1 MIQAMM
7 AKKVVDIILKKVMQ
21 KREITKLRKYVE
33 EDNELDLQIKA
44 HAKALDKYGRYI
56 EELEKDVA
64 ILKASSHPPV
74 FMKNDY
80 KDILKRLDK
89 LEKRRNK

>member
-56 EELEKDVA
+56 EELEKNVA
-64 ILKASSHPPV
+64 ILTKDSHPPI
-74 FMKNDY
+74 FGKDDY
-80 KDILKRLDK
+80 KDIIKRLKK
-89 LEKRRNK
+89 LEKEN

>member
-1 MIQAMM
+1 MLQAMM

-33 EDNELDLQIKA
+33 EDNELDLQAKA

-64 ILKASSHPPV
+64 ILKAS
-74 FMKNDY
+74 
-80 KDILKRLDK
+80 
-89 LEKRRNK
+89 